1 MLPTPEDSR
10 LSRLQRRPGGLILA
24 GMLCLAVSSAVT
36 AIAVSTPSREPAS
49 QRPLVIDLPAPEI
62 AIAEPVEQTFI
73 REAQVRPGDTVPA
86 LMAELGVSD
95 DELRNYLVSD
105 GEASRLVRR
114 LRPGM
119 LLESATDQTGT
130 LSWLKLRSPGSESGT
145 RISRHEDGSFQLE
158 EFALPVEAREEFA
171 QGSIRSSL
179 FGATDA
185 LGLPDTLALEMA
197 EIFASQIDFNTD
209 LRRND
214 RFSVIFDT
222 LHHQGSLLKTGKIK
236 AVEFINGGR
245 RFTAFWFD
253 EGNGRGAY
261 FDASG
266 NSLRKGFLR
275 SPLEFTRISSGFTLR
290 RLHPIA
296 KKWRSHRGTDFAA
309 PTGTKVRA
317 SSDGRVDFV
326 GIQNGYGKVIYLKHD
341 GGYTT
346 VYGHLNGF
354 ASSLK
359 KGQAVTQ
366 GDVIGFVGS
375 TGWATGPHLHYEF
388 RKNGVHMDP
397 MKVDLPGRPPL
408 TGARLQAFLA
418 QNAPLIAQ
426 LEAAAPV
433 QVARAE

>member
-1 MLPTPEDSR
+1 MQPTPEDSR
-10 LSRLQRRPGGLILA
+10 LSRLRRRPGGLILA
-24 GMLCLAVSSAVT
+24 GVLCLALSGAVT
-36 AIAVSTPSREPAS
+36 AIAVSTPSREYAS
-49 QRPLVIDLPAPEI
+49 QRPLTIDLPTPEI
-62 AIAEPVEQTFI
+62 AIADPVEQLFV

-95 DELRNYLVSD
+95 AALRNYLVSD

-119 LLESATDQTGT
+119 LLESATDQAGE
-130 LSWLKLRSPGSESGT
+130 LSWLTLRSPGSDTGT
-145 RISRHEDGSFQLE
+145 RISRHEDGGFQLE
-158 EFALPVEAREEFA
+158 EYALEVEAREQLA
-171 QGSIRSSL
+171 QGTIRSSL

-197 EIFASQIDFNTD
+197 DIFASQIDFNTD

-222 LHHQGSLLKTGKIK
+222 LHHQGSLLKTGRIK

-290 RLHPIA
+290 RMHPIA
-296 KKWRSHRGTDFAA
+296 KEWRSHRGTDFAA

-326 GIQNGYGKVIYLKHD
+326 GVQNGYGKVIYLKHD

-346 VYGHLNGF
+346 VYAHLNGF
-354 ASSLK
+354 ASGLR

-366 GDVIGFVGS
+366 GDVIGYVGS

-388 RKNGVHMDP
+388 RKNGTYLDP

-433 QVARAE
+433 QVAQAE